1 MFVLYNCVMLP
12 QPLGL
17 SDLKVMSKY
26 VAEYTKTELNIK
38 WKKSKKKEKGCG
50 QSISEYIETKLNLW

>member
-1 MFVLYNCVMLP
+1 MLP

-26 VAEYTKTELNIK
+26 VADKYNVTKTKI
-38 WKKSKKKEKGCG
+38 GI
-50 QSISEYIETKLNLW
+50 SISIWQCNDEIKVSSMIFYVSKNSKVL